1 MATNL
6 SAYCRPVDT
15 PAAAPPPP
23 PPSSFNGGAGGGSS
37 TKRPFSGNGGGGGQY
52 NNDGDGG
59 DDDEQQHRGELK
71 RRCIDYHTPAV
82 LDLTSRLYR
91 KPNRRM
97 HTLPGGSGSA
107 GYS

>member
-1 MATNL
+1 MSNNL

-15 PAAAPPPP
+15 PRAPPP
-23 PPSSFNGGAGGGSS
+23 PPSSL
-37 TKRPFSGNGGGGGQY
+37 TKRPFSGGGGGGGGQY
-52 NNDGDGG
+52 SGDGDQKLGG
-59 DDDEQQHRGELK
+59 DDDEHKGELK

-91 KPNRRM
+91 KPNSRM

-107 GYS
+107 GYP